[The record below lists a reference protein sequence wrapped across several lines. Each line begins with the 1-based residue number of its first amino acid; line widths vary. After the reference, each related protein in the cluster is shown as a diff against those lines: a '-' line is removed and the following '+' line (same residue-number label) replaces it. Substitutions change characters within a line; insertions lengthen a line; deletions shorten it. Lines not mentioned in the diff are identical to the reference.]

1 MSTIELRPAFRQ
13 RFRAVTR
20 QIWLLHVGR
29 GVAQTAVMAA
39 ALLAV
44 AAVVDYIFELP
55 WLARAGLAA
64 VCIAIVT
71 VLAVRWIIRPA
82 RAWSRARVARELE
95 GFFPRLGQ
103 RLRTATQHGGRPDD
117 ELVRD
122 GVAPGMV
129 AALEEETAEKFKL
142 LPYQAALPMRPT
154 LAWAVASL
162 CLVAALTVLTVHD
175 PEWQTALRRM
185 TLAPIP
191 YTSLS
196 VSPSVALVDEGAD
209 VEIRAMQSG
218 RPRPALI
225 LHVREAGEPDW
236 RQETMDA
243 ADGEFTA
250 RLSNLRATTEFF
262 VAAGPE
268 RTPMQQIVVRHP
280 LKFVATRIKVTAPA
294 YTGLAVATHDNGSFS
309 AVQGSTAR
317 IQFDFDRFP
326 AAATLVVKDP
336 AKPRES
342 PPRRIEMAVQNQRVW
357 AELPLMADIE
367 YTVEAHDADGVP
379 AIANRHRVR
388 VTADQP
394 PTVWF
399 DAPAENMEVHT
410 LAEVLMRARA
420 RDDFGV
426 TKIGIAFQIN
436 NEEERILVLEEVGQ
450 SHQREALAEQVLM
463 LEQFLLTQKDCV
475 AYYAFAEDNRPDA
488 PQRATTDLRF
498 IDIRPFLRTY
508 RLIDL
513 PDGMP
518 GPQRDLIFLDEVI
531 ARQRFNL
538 NQTMRLETRSKVRID
553 VAQVD
558 RVAAFE
564 NKLATQ
570 THDLA
575 DFLVGLGVDGAAILS
590 QAEEAM
596 KSAVDSLQEAKFETA
611 INQERDA
618 LRFLMEARDT
628 VQQALPKKSRA
639 VRAQVRTFDR
649 LQRQKLRRQ
658 NEKAE
663 TLPEIAEELAKLA
676 DEEDEVARTLAG
688 LGNNST
694 EGEGNG
700 NAKPA
705 DPKKKPAISDKRDPD
720 NSMKKEPGPDRKA
733 AVKDGKGGEDP
744 LQERQD
750 DIAARATAL
759 DKVAATA
766 KGLTGL
772 AKTRIADAAKAA
784 NAGADALG
792 QRDRPTARK
801 EVDRAR
807 KNFRLAAKQVAA
819 LAAEEAAQQ
828 IAAARDIAN
837 DVALQTAPAEA
848 STLPSPKL
856 GEGRVGGIG
865 KGEADK
871 KMPGLGDAAEQAKT
885 LKDVLEQIAG
895 SGSEGSADASRKVAG
910 LLKQENLAA
919 AIARLE
925 KPGVGND
932 RGERHDLAER
942 FAALGQKLDQI
953 YRDTIAPRLEEIA
966 RLERE
971 ANELEQRAAAA
982 EDAADW
988 RRLRQQGAAFV
999 ERLEA
1004 AGLGNLADE
1013 NLRAGLR
1020 TAAFL
1025 AGKELFSRGI
1035 AATHSRLAAKLQEFV
1050 AGDRFTTGNEAVPPE
1065 YKDLVDRYLR
1075 ALSAGSTK

>member
-1 MSTIELRPAFRQ
+1 MSTLELRPAFRQ
-13 RFRAVTR
+13 RFRTVTR
-20 QIWLLHVGR
+20 QIWSLHVGR
-29 GVAQTAVMAA
+29 GIGQTALAAA
-39 ALLAV
+39 ALLAI
-44 AAVVDYIFELP
+44 AAAVDYIFELSWP
-55 WLARAGLAA
+55 IRAGLAA
-64 VCIAIVT
+64 VYMAIVA
-71 VLAVRWIIRPA
+71 VLAVRWIIHPA
-82 RAWSRARVARELE
+82 RAWNRARVARELE
-95 GFFPRLGQ
+95 GLFPRLGQ
-103 RLRTATQHGGRPDD
+103 RLRTAAQHGGRADD

-129 AALEEETAEKFKL
+129 AALEEETAAKFKP
-142 LPYQAALPMRPT
+142 LPCQAALPVRPALVWTVAGLCVVTALAMLT
-154 LAWAVASL
+154 L
-162 CLVAALTVLTVHD
+162 HD

-185 TLAPIP
+185 LLAPIP
-191 YTSLS
+191 YTNLS
-196 VSPSVALVDEGAD
+196 ASPSAALVDEGGE
-209 VEIRAMQSG
+209 VEIRATLSG
-218 RPRPALI
+218 RARPALV
-225 LHVREAGEPDW
+225 LHVREAGEPNW
-236 RQETMDA
+236 MQETMDA

-250 RLSNLRATTEFF
+250 RLANLRATTEFF

-268 RTPMQQIVVRHP
+268 RTPILQIDVRHP
-280 LKFVATRIKVTAPA
+280 LKFVATRVEVTAPA
-294 YTGLAVATHDNGSFS
+294 YTGLTVATHDSGSFS

-326 AAATLVVKDP
+326 AAATLLVKDP
-336 AKPRES
+336 AKPS
-342 PPRRIEMAVQNQRVW
+342 APPRRIEMAVQHQHVW
-357 AELPLMADIE
+357 AELPLTADVE

-379 AIANRHRVR
+379 AVANRHRVR

-394 PTVWF
+394 PTIWF
-399 DAPAENMEVHT
+399 DAPAESMEVHT
-410 LAEVLMRARA
+410 LAEVLMRVRA
-420 RDDFGV
+420 RDDFGI

-450 SHQREALAEQVLM
+450 PHQREAFAEQILM

-488 PQRATTDLRF
+488 PQRTTTDLRF

-508 RLIDL
+508 RLVDL
-513 PDGMP
+513 PEGMP

-538 NQTMRLETRSKVRID
+538 NRTMRLETRSRVRID

-558 RVAAFE
+558 RVADFE

-596 KSAVDSLQEAKFETA
+596 LSAVDSLKGAKFDTA

-639 VRAQVRTFDR
+639 VRAKARAFDR
-649 LQRQKLRRQ
+649 LQRQKLRRK
-658 NEKAE
+658 NDKAE
-663 TLPEIAEELAKLA
+663 TLSEIAEELAKLA
-676 DEEDEVARTLAG
+676 NEEDEVARTLPG
-688 LGNNST
+688 SGNKST
-694 EGEGNG
+694 EGEGG
-700 NAKPA
+700 GKGKPTDPKTKPA
-705 DPKKKPAISDKRDPD
+705 APDKTNPD
-720 NSMKKEPGPDRKA
+720 NPKEKEPGSGRKMA
-733 AVKDGKGGEDP
+733 DKDGKGGEDP

-750 DIAARATAL
+750 DIAARATAINN
-759 DKVAATA
+759 VAADA
-766 KGLTGL
+766 KGLTRL

-801 EVDRAR
+801 EVDAAR
-807 KNFRLAAKQVAA
+807 ENFRLAAKQVAA

-837 DVALQTAPAEA
+837 DVALQTAPAEGTKNA
-848 STLPSPKL
+848 I
-856 GEGRVGGIG
+856 GG

-895 SGSEGSADASRKVAG
+895 SGSEGSADAARKVTG
-910 LLKQENLAA
+910 LLKREDLAA

-925 KPGVGND
+925 KPGAGND

-953 YRDTIAPRLEEIA
+953 YRETIAPRLEEIA

-971 ANELEQRAAAA
+971 ANELEQRAGAA

-1004 AGLGNLADE
+1004 AGLGDLADE
-1013 NLRAGLR
+1013 NLRTGLR
-1020 TAAFL
+1020 TGAL
-1025 AGKELFSRGI
+1025 LSGKELFSRGI
-1035 AATHSRLAAKLQEFV
+1035 AATHTRLAAKLQEFV

-1075 ALSAGSTK
+1075 ALSAGSTSKMTR